1 MISIEW
7 ERSEEQ
13 YDCTGAHMR
22 AFSCQLAGFP
32 SSASLHQSTIWTN
45 KSLQILRVESFIK
58 CPPHRQRKTSEAKME
73 TQIWVGLQLS
83 GEKSAAD
90 KLFSK
95 YWSISWNG
103 LQGYFLGRLDMT
115 RAPLLWFNE
124 PGERFL
130 FHHWPLC
137 SAIALPS
144 SFCQELNTIGFKQ
157 IYQMLWVAL

>member
-1 MISIEW
+1 MCRCVLALLHDKHRARK
-7 ERSEEQ
+7 ERRTIWLHS
-13 YDCTGAHMR
+13 CTR
-22 AFSCQLAGFP
+22 ACVFL
-32 SSASLHQSTIWTN
+32 SAELPHQSTIWTN

-58 CPPHRQRKTSEAKME
+58 CPPHRLRKTSEAKME

-83 GEKSAAD
+83 GQESAAD

-124 PGERFL
+124 PGERVL

-137 SAIALPS
+137 SAIVLPS
-144 SFCQELNTIGFKQ
+144 SLCQELNTIGFK
-157 IYQMLWVAL
+157 